1 MLLVAKLMNPIP
13 QKTFPEKQ
21 SKKCTE
27 RVIETCSIYVTITYW
42 KFRIKN
48 AIQTAIMTSTY
59 GGKPKPQLA
68 IDNRRKRNGLL
79 MYSKAGHMAGLYEN
93 AIRAVLL
100 QISWCSSG
108 VSALPKHLQHI
119 SGGYPDTCS
128 R

>member
-13 QKTFPEKQ
+13 QNTFPENQ
-21 SKKCTE
+21 SKKSPE
-27 RVIETCSIYVTITYW
+27 RVIETCSIYVTRSYW

-48 AIQTAIMTSTY
+48 AIHTAIMTSTY
-59 GGKPKPQLA
+59 AGKPKPQQA

-79 MYSKAGHMAGLYEN
+79 MYSKAGHMAGLYEKV
-93 AIRAVLL
+93 IRAVLL

-108 VSALPKHLQHI
+108 GSALPKPLHHI
-119 SGGYPDTCS
+119 SGGYPDTRS

>member
-1 MLLVAKLMNPIP
+1 MLLVAKLMNPTP
-13 QKTFPEKQ
+13 QNTFPEKQ
-21 SKKCTE
+21 SKKSTE
-27 RVIETCSIYVTITYW
+27 RVIETCSISVTRSYYT
-42 KFRIKN
+42 FRIKN

-59 GGKPKPQLA
+59 VGKPKPQLA

-79 MYSKAGHMAGLYEN
+79 MYSKAGYMAGLDEN

-108 VSALPKHLQHI
+108 VSALPKPLQHI
-119 SGGYPDTCS
+119 SGGYPDTRS